1 MPSSPTAEN
10 MPDIPF
16 NNQPQEVKEDYVENS
31 MEKLTSV
38 QKVAIETVMSVNN
51 LKFDELVNKALQRQD
66 NLPPKIDDVS
76 YLDAVTII
84 QYGNHLRPMQDY

>member
-1 MPSSPTAEN
+1 M
-10 MPDIPF
+10 PF
-16 NNQPQEVKEDYVENS
+16 NNQSQEEVKENYVENPV
-31 MEKLTSV
+31 EKLTSV

-51 LKFDELVNKALQRQD
+51 MKFDELVSKALQRED
-66 NLPPKIDDVS
+66 ALPSKIDDVS